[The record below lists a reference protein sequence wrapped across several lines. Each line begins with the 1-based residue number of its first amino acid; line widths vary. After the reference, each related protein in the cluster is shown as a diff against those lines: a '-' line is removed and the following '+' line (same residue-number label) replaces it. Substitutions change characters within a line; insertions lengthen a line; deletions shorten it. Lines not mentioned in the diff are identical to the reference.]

1 MQLPKCI
8 GQHHLHPTKQHLSF
22 PSCWTA
28 ATPKNL
34 DSTCTLSTLLPS
46 ITSSTKHSLFI
57 HSKTSSTGTMDRR
70 IESIILAPDF
80 RGMAAHGRG
89 NFSSKFSKDFHA
101 RVTKALLRVL
111 INPIQVLI
119 A

>member
-1 MQLPKCI
+1 
-8 GQHHLHPTKQHLSF
+8 
-22 PSCWTA
+22 
-28 ATPKNL
+28 
-34 DSTCTLSTLLPS
+34 
-46 ITSSTKHSLFI
+46 
-57 HSKTSSTGTMDRR
+57 MDRR